1 MWVSTVA
8 LALLS
13 ATSSL
18 LMLTMQRSAM
28 PRSLLRF
35 ALSCS
40 IKRRYIS
47 HPSHDTSLQLHLC
60 CCGRLA
66 TLCTI
71 TGLLKMTYRAHLSA
85 FALITCWPSYF
96 SMRWILSITFGF
108 GDAAL
113 TSIAQSTVPRFH
125 RRALPRSYSYF
136 AVVDSSLASLPVYFF
151 TCDCYD
157 TTPVILVNDY
167 WLFSSLFPTK

>member
-1 MWVSTVA
+1 MRSPRSALPRLWYFFGNIIEELTSPYAPLWEILNLCQDVSTVA

-18 LMLTMQRSAM
+18 LMMTMQRSAV

-60 CCGRLA
+60 CCSRLA

-71 TGLLKMTYRAHLSA
+71 TGLLKMTYRANLSA
-85 FALITCWPSYF
+85 FALITCWPFYF

-113 TSIAQSTVPRFH
+113 TKYRSVNGAEVSSTC
-125 RRALPRSYSYF
+125 A
-136 AVVDSSLASLPVYFF
+136 ASL
-151 TCDCYD
+151 
-157 TTPVILVNDY
+157 
-167 WLFSSLFPTK
+167 LFIFRCGW